1 MGSIQNRAKPLESAI
16 SVCLLAILFL
26 ISVGVFLKQFDVD
39 MSRFGIQ
46 HQLGVSPDSISAGLA
61 PYGFEILSEIEVY
74 NSENL
79 YEKINGKAPLY
90 TESGFRQ
97 LTTQRFISK
106 DDQNLWFE
114 LYVYDMANIRN
125 AFSVFSVQRRVDEIR
140 SRILDTDYTYRT
152 SNALYSVNGQY
163 YIESIGS
170 AESEELFKAMVEI
183 SNKLR
188 KKLPVDKVT
197 EIAEMRLFASEN
209 VVPGSVKLYLSNA
222 FGFEGLT
229 DTFTAQ
235 YKFGDETIT
244 AFLSRRPNPKEAQT
258 VAESY
263 YNFLIDNGGVA
274 KPTAE
279 KALETKVIDFYDT
292 TEIVF
297 AIGPFVA
304 GIHEAESQQA
314 AKKLAVML
322 INKLSKA
329 AKAVSND

>member
-1 MGSIQNRAKPLESAI
+1 
-16 SVCLLAILFL
+16 
-26 ISVGVFLKQFDVD
+26 
-39 MSRFGIQ
+39 
-46 HQLGVSPDSISAGLA
+46 
-61 PYGFEILSEIEVY
+61 
-74 NSENL
+74 
-79 YEKINGKAPLY
+79 
-90 TESGFRQ
+90 
-97 LTTQRFISK
+97 
-106 DDQNLWFE
+106 
-114 LYVYDMANIRN
+114 
-125 AFSVFSVQRRVDEIR
+125 
-140 SRILDTDYTYRT
+140 
-152 SNALYSVNGQY
+152 
-163 YIESIGS
+163 
-170 AESEELFKAMVEI
+170 
-183 SNKLR
+183 
-188 KKLPVDKVT
+188 
-197 EIAEMRLFASEN
+197 
-209 VVPGSVKLYLSNA
+209 
-222 FGFEGLT
+222 LT